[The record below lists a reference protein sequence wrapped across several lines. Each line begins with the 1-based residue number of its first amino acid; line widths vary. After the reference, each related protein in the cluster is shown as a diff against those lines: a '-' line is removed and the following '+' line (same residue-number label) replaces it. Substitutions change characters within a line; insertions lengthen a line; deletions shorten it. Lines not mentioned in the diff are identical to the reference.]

1 MSLVAYD
8 ASDESESEELTE
20 NSPLTT
26 DKRQVVE
33 NHRAE
38 TKDVSSFKQDLIS
51 TSPISDSDSDSEERK
66 ESRDAAAE
74 SASSLLLG
82 LPKPKRPEHIEKLA
96 VEEDELEDEV
106 KPKASQMADV
116 PKPPSKKVHQP
127 VKITIPA
134 LPTGDSD
141 EETDE
146 PVKKKL
152 KPSSTKCGLTDLLP
166 MPVHAAKKEANRV
179 LLPYSLT
186 KKQQPQENTLKMAS
200 VIVSKTSSSAAKS
213 TMSAPMKAL
222 VTATYN
228 SDSDEEDGKHDKN
241 VGSSNFFSLDSD
253 ERVQQSLASFA
264 HISTPLSSASEHRWT
279 DNSDVPTVPLP
290 PSFCTRTPINLPAPK
305 TNMLSSAMDDSD
317 IPTPPVKQ
325 PDADAPLNFNASF
338 SQRSGHISANY
349 RPLSNYA
356 DMEVSGQEDTEVYN
370 SGTNDQ
376 YESLLMTDTLDPA
389 QLMQDEEFLKL
400 QGKKTRGKEE
410 INIVDVNADDFVA
423 STEEL
428 TKSLTEET
436 DHRSQKNKDLPSSQQ
451 RRKHQITYLAF
462 QAKEREL
469 ELKNQWAL
477 NRQTKRQTQSK
488 YGF

>member
-8 ASDESESEELTE
+8 ASDESESDELIE
-20 NSPLTT
+20 NSPLIT
-26 DKRQVVE
+26 DKRLVLE
-33 NHRAE
+33 SRNAE
-38 TKDVSSFKQDLIS
+38 TKDVSSSRQNSIS
-51 TSPISDSDSDSEERK
+51 MSTISDSDSDSEDRK
-66 ESRDAAAE
+66 ESTE
-74 SASSLLLG
+74 STSSLLHG
-82 LPKPKRPEHIEKLA
+82 LPEPKRPEHNEKLA

-116 PKPPSKKVHQP
+116 PKPPSKKVHLP

-134 LPTGDSD
+134 LPAGDSD

-146 PVKKKL
+146 PVKKKF

-186 KKQQPQENTLKMAS
+186 KKQQPQKENTPKMAS
-200 VIVSKTSSSAAKS
+200 VSASNSSSSSAAKS

-228 SDSDEEDGKHDKN
+228 SDSDEDGENGKN
-241 VGSSNFFSLDSD
+241 VGSTNFFSLDSD
-253 ERVQQSLASFA
+253 ERVKQSLASFA
-264 HISTPLSSASEHRWT
+264 HIITPLPSTSEHIWT
-279 DNSDVPTVPLP
+279 DNSDVSTVPHP
-290 PSFCTRTPINLPAPK
+290 PSLSTRTPINLPAPK
-305 TNMLSSAMDDSD
+305 TNMLTSAMDDSD
-317 IPTPPVKQ
+317 IPMPPVNQ
-325 PDADAPLNFNASF
+325 PDADAPLSFNASF

-349 RPLSNYA
+349 RPSSNYA
-356 DMEVSGQEDTEVYN
+356 DMEISGQEDTDVYN

-376 YESLLMTDTLDPA
+376 YESLLVTDTLDPV

-469 ELKNQWAL
+469 ELKNQWAQ